1 MTTKKAKPA
10 RCSGC
15 ADFGYWKPIC
25 SGEQPVC
32 RFGKNFNFKEQ
43 RYEDDYAVVCRK
55 YEEAEAAPEGGQEPA
70 AVQTAP
76 VNADAGQGDIEA
88 AQAGKSPERSRP

>member
-1 MTTKKAKPA
+1 MMNSLDNSGTSLEPTALDINGAASVFAEMLEPKEAPA
-10 RCSGC
+10 NDDGSSDSEG
-15 ADFGYWKPIC
+15 I
-25 SGEQPVC
+25 
-32 RFGKNFNFKEQ
+32 KEP
-43 RYEDDYAVVCRK
+43 ELEV
-55 YEEAEAAPEGGQEPA
+55 ETEAAPEGGQEPA